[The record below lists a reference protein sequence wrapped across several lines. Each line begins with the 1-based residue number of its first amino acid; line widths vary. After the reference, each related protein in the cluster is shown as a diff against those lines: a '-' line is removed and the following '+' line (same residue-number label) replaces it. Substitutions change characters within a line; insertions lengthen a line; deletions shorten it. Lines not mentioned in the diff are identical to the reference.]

1 MLITN
6 VVFAYLPG
14 KNSKSVAGQCRIKV
28 DQRREHVEEIARGEI
43 LIQLFSCAVG
53 YAALEFVEEPLRCPE
68 GSRAVESAN
77 IGFLNAATP
86 QT

>member
-1 MLITN
+1 M
-6 VVFAYLPG
+6 
-14 KNSKSVAGQCRIKV
+14 KSRYNCSPAP
-28 DQRREHVEEIARGEI
+28 
-43 LIQLFSCAVG
+43 LG

-86 QT
+86 QTKREGTILAPA